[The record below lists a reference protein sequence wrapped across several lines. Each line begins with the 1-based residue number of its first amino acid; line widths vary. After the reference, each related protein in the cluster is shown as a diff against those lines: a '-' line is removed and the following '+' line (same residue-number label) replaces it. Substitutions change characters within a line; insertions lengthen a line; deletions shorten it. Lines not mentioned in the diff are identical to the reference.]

1 MADLIGVVLQT
12 EVLGL
17 GLPMLLLLAGVAL
30 VVMEAMAPG
39 AHFIVVGVALLVA
52 GLLGLGLSGVVSAA
66 LLPFVLGFVV
76 LVVGAITFYA
86 YRELDIYGG
95 KGTAQTSDSKALTG
109 SFGRVTERVTPTGGE
124 IKLDD
129 GGFNP
134 YYSARSMDGDIEE
147 GTEVMVIDPGGGN
160 VVTVTPVDGVED
172 EIDRELARGRAAER
186 DRDAGSEG
194 TDRETETETE

>member
-95 KGTAQTSDSKALTG
+95 KGQAQTSDSDSLKGAT
-109 SFGRVTERVTPTGGE
+109 GRVTERVTGRSG
-124 IKLDD
+124 KVKVDD

-134 YYSARSMDGDIEE
+134 YYEARSFDDDIEE
-147 GTEVMVIDPGGGN
+147 GEEVIVVDPGGGN
-160 VVTVTPVDGVED
+160 VLTVMSVDADGMD
-172 EIDRELARGRAAER
+172 DIDRELQRER
-186 DRDAGSEG
+186 EEG
-194 TDRETETETE
+194 ETDLETS